1 MGEGRPLKALARF
14 GLASP
19 AHLSSAQRL
28 PLQTWAASA
37 SCPWK
42 WPAWPSPPGLGM
54 DQTVPPGGPVL
65 GLALESP
72 VDPGAPARDPRPRA
86 FLGAMEPVWASCFSR
101 GSLCSDS
108 CHGPR
113 HTQTGWMGG
122 VPNPS
127 VSPWVNSP

>member
-1 MGEGRPLKALARF
+1 M
-14 GLASP
+14 AS
-19 AHLSSAQRL
+19 L
-28 PLQTWAASA
+28 PLTPQAWAWTREFHLEA
-37 SCPWK
+37 
-42 WPAWPSPPGLGM
+42 L
-54 DQTVPPGGPVL
+54 VL

-86 FLGAMEPVWASCFSR
+86 FLGAMEPVWASCFSW

-108 CHGPR
+108 CHGPS